1 MFPDVLDF
9 SPRSTRAHERV
20 GLADRLDFLEPQPIP
35 IAARSKL
42 RPGRAN
48 DEHDCHTNVGLVHHE
63 MRRRSLLAEVNKVRD
78 ALELTLSREEKSL
91 ASFAEASATPFAE
104 LEESIVRQEQRE
116 LRRFLNMELAAR
128 REMHRAAQK
137 TDHVRQLAEAA
148 AFRAQARYELKNE
161 MRRERTVA
169 ADARK
174 AQQQAEW
181 REREAFEAALKA
193 ERAAQLEQRREQR
206 ARERVE
212 SRRLNVL
219 EKEARRKANFE
230 RATAKQTAIADARSK
245 SQQELLRRRAEQ
257 ELKTATAGARGA
269 SRRALNETAG
279 DATLARAREARE
291 RADEENE
298 AKLRASLAKQDS
310 ALAAKQRQLSSR
322 SDARH
327 AKERQTTQLE
337 DEAARARSEVLQMS
351 DALTH
356 RSLLVSPE
364 TPDGAS
370 VSSRPSSQ
378 SSSRA
383 PSSSNLSLACQELK
397 QLASTHFH
405 VTGDFQRARECC
417 EMVLRSLTGGPG
429 ASRRALDAE
438 TSRAMH
444 ELGVVCNAQDDLDSA
459 LKYCQA
465 ALEVAR
471 TVTEE
476 GSEERDALTH
486 GPLHTIGS
494 ILAARGDDN
503 SAEPFLRHA
512 RQIWMDRSPSM
523 RSSPADLDLAADRD
537 GDLEVSPS
545 LSPHSGDDASHVQ

>member
-20 GLADRLDFLEPQPIP
+20 GLADRLEFLDPQPIP
-35 IAARSKL
+35 PAALSKL
-42 RPGRAN
+42 RPGRAV

-63 MRRRSLLAEVNKVRD
+63 MRRRSLRAEVTKVRD

-148 AFRAQARYELKNE
+148 ALRAQAQYELKNE
-161 MRRERTVA
+161 IRRERTVA

-174 AQQQAEW
+174 AQQHAEW
-181 REREAFEAALKA
+181 REKAALEAAQKA
-193 ERAAQLEQRREQR
+193 ERAAHLEQRREQR
-206 ARERVE
+206 ARELVE
-212 SRRLNVL
+212 SRRLNAL
-219 EKEARRKANFE
+219 EKEARRKANLE
-230 RATAKQTAIADARSK
+230 RATAKQAAIADAHRQK
-245 SQQELLRRRAEQ
+245 QQELMRRRAEH
-257 ELKTATAGARGA
+257 EHRSAAAAAR
-269 SRRALNETAG
+269 SSLRRAQSETAG
-279 DATLARAREARE
+279 QLA
-291 RADEENE
+291 
-298 AKLRASLAKQDS
+298 
-310 ALAAKQRQLSSR
+310 SR

-327 AKERQTTQLE
+327 VTTQLE
-337 DEAARARSEVLQMS
+337 EEAARARSEVLQMS

-356 RSLLVSPE
+356 RSLLASPE
-364 TPDGAS
+364 QADGAS

-383 PSSSNLSLACQELK
+383 QTSSNLSTACQELK

-405 VTGDFQRARECC
+405 VTGDLQRARECC
-417 EMVLRSLTGGPG
+417 EMVLRSLTGGLG

-444 ELGVVCNAQDDLDSA
+444 ELSVVCNAQDDLDSA

-512 RQIWMDRSPSM
+512 RQIWMDRSPSK
-523 RSSPADLDLAADRD
+523 LDVSVSHD

-545 LSPHSGDDASHVQ
+545 LSPQSSDDAPHGR